1 MSPEATSLDDS
12 IEVKSGE
19 RSRRSRAERSPWE
32 LLEAGEKRESAKE
45 EKTQSSVGLDGRPKE
60 EGASENRKPAA
71 LTGIAGGTERQGPA
85 SVWL

>member
-12 IEVKSGE
+12 IEVESGE
-19 RSRRSRAERSPWE
+19 RSRSRAERGPWE

-45 EKTQSSVGLDGRPKE
+45 DPVKCGSGRPKE
-60 EGASENRKPAA
+60 EGASENRKSAA

-85 SVWL
+85 SVWLQ